1 MSILDVPRYEIPV
14 RVFVTNGNELL
25 NWLESKAR
33 GDSDV
38 EFSNIAIRT
47 TRVAMEIMARGWRKR
62 LRSKA
67 IFEWRNKNW
76 AVKVFRIT
84 SDYAKSDLRD
94 RRAEVRAR
102 WAVDALCLFYIRGR
116 RAGPP
121 FTSGTD
127 IADLQS
133 IYKP

>member
-102 WAVDALCLFYIRGR
+102 WAVDALCLFYIRR
-116 RAGPP
+116 VWEHAAMPN
-121 FTSGTD
+121 
-127 IADLQS
+127 
-133 IYKP
+133 